1 MFNPLPPIQSLFLTY
16 VLLLYFIAYLCLHF
30 VCTFYS
36 SMLLHLTVCVYPVAI
51 YITPVFQLSIP
62 SVRRHNFMTM
72 NYPITGN
79 FSLYFDVLF
88 FRLVQWLKWFCEAG
102 GLN

>member
-51 YITPVFQLSIP
+51 Y
-62 SVRRHNFMTM
+62 M
-72 NYPITGN
+72 
-79 FSLYFDVLF
+79 
-88 FRLVQWLKWFCEAG
+88 
-102 GLN
+102 